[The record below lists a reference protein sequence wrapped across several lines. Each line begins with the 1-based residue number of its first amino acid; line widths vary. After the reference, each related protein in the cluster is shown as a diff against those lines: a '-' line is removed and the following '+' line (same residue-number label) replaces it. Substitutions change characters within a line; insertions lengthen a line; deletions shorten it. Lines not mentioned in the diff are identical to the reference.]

1 MTLLSRRTIALLA
14 NLSSP
19 DPSLAKALEL
29 LKTWDNDET
38 TGSVAAAI
46 YQVWATNHLGHTV
59 VAAATPEAARVLVG
73 SGSLDAVV
81 TYLETP
87 QAVASRDALLLGSLA
102 AAVADLKRQL
112 GPDMATWSWGRL
124 HHASFTPAAAVLA
137 DRQLAA
143 QMATGPLEIPGS
155 AQSPRAATYRP
166 LDFTQTAGA
175 SVRLVMDVGAWDN
188 SVAVNTPGQSGDPFS
203 PHYRDLFPLWA
214 TGAIRPLGFQ
224 PCGRRPRDAELL
236 VNMIPGK

>member
-1 MTLLSRRTIALLA
+1 
-14 NLSSP
+14 
-19 DPSLAKALEL
+19 
-29 LKTWDNDET
+29 
-38 TGSVAAAI
+38 
-46 YQVWATNHLGHTV
+46 V
-59 VAAATPEAARVLVG
+59 VAAATPEPARLLVG
-73 SGSLDAVV
+73 SGSLDAVL

-87 QAVASRDALLLGSLA
+87 QAAPTRDALLLGSLG
-102 AAVADLKRQL
+102 AAVNELKHLL

-143 QMATGPLEIPGS
+143 QMATGSLQIPGS
-155 AQSPRAATYRP
+155 GQSPRAATYRP

-214 TGAIRPLGFQ
+214 NGAYVPLDFS
-224 PCGRRPRDAELL
+224 RAAVNRDAELVVTL
-236 VNMIPGK
+236 SPAK